1 MRIETQRFGPLEV
14 DGRELLLFPG
24 GLIGLESLRQWL
36 LIPDLENP
44 AVAWLQ
50 SASRGDR
57 ALAMISP
64 RLFVP
69 DYRVHVTTAALEPL
83 QLLSDHR
90 TYILTTLSGRPGA
103 VTTNLRAPV
112 IINLDRR
119 LGCQVVTGDDQPVQF
134 SLPTVAEAARRMA
147 A

>member
-1 MRIETQRFGPLEV
+1 MRIDTQRFGCLEA
-14 DGRELLLFPG
+14 DERQLFLFPE

-36 LIPDLENP
+36 LIPDFENP
-44 AVAWLQ
+44 LVAWLQ
-50 SASRGDR
+50 SASRGER
-57 ALAMISP
+57 ALALISP

-69 DYRVHVTTAALEPL
+69 GYRVQVNRRALESV
-83 QLLSDHR
+83 QLRGNDR
-90 TYILTTLSGRPGA
+90 VFVLTTLSGKPGE

-119 LGCQVVTGDDQPVQF
+119 LGCQVVTGDDQPVHYPV
-134 SLPTVAEAARRMA
+134 PTAIGSAHRMA